1 MPTNKKIAI
10 QIEGMTC
17 QTCANRIEKVL
28 NKKPFVLQAGVNFAA
43 EEALVEFDSSAASEQ
58 DILTI
63 IQKAGFSGKVK
74 TDAVEAPQKVAKVSL
89 RLWLLL
95 AINLVFLVGMA
106 GMLLGR
112 HDWMLPPLWQLVLA
126 GIVQFG
132 LAWPFYRSA
141 IGSWRGGMA
150 NMDVLV
156 SIGTLTIYGYS
167 AYMLF
172 TRDAMHVY
180 FEASVM
186 VIGFVSLGKFL
197 EDRTKKQSLNS
208 LGLLLQLTPNQ
219 VNVQRDGLWQLRSL
233 DSVAVGDVLRA
244 NHGER
249 IAADGEVI
257 QGSG

>member
-95 AINLVFLVGMA
+95 AINLVFSRH
-106 GMLLGR
+106 GR
-112 HDWMLPPLWQLVLA
+112 NVARSSRLDVTAVVAISISGDRPIRFSLA
-126 GIVQFG
+126 I
-132 LAWPFYRSA
+132 LS
-141 IGSWRGGMA
+141 
-150 NMDVLV
+150 
-156 SIGTLTIYGYS
+156 
-167 AYMLF
+167 
-172 TRDAMHVY
+172 
-180 FEASVM
+180 
-186 VIGFVSLGKFL
+186 
-197 EDRTKKQSLNS
+197 
-208 LGLLLQLTPNQ
+208 
-219 VNVQRDGLWQLRSL
+219 
-233 DSVAVGDVLRA
+233 
-244 NHGER
+244 
-249 IAADGEVI
+249 
-257 QGSG
+257 